1 MDSEDEGL
9 EEDGFVLHQD
19 DILQVIELGD
29 EQPLNGVQDDLDDL
43 DMDDDNSDHMNDDQG
58 SADHDTANFDLPA
71 VSNSTKDDSVGC
83 FRSHTGSV
91 FSVQLHPNGEL
102 AVSGGEDDKAFVWRT
117 TDCSVVFECTG
128 HKDSVSCTG
137 FSYDGKYVATAD
149 MAGLVQVWKVTNG
162 QCVWTYECADLEWIF
177 WHTNS
182 SILFAGASDGLGWM
196 WKVPSNDCKCFQSPG
211 VRNTCGVLLP
221 DGQRAC
227 FGYENGRLSIWDL
240 KSATISLEFMAHS
253 SPLTC
258 VAAHPDNNLVLT
270 TSEDGTAQL
279 VSINSK
285 KDGVVKIRW
294 CNSSPLLYTACLD
307 GVVRLWDGRNGS
319 VVTQWEGHNG
329 QLLDMDMTSDDST
342 VVTAS
347 EDCTARVF
355 SLHKPNKDC

>member
-285 KDGVVKIRW
+285 KALCKFELGPTLVDKCSVESAGF
-294 CNSSPLLYTACLD
+294 CHSMPLAATGNLD
-307 GVVRLWDGRNGS
+307 GSLAIWDIPSQSLR
-319 VVTQWEGHNG
+319 
-329 QLLDMDMTSDDST
+329 
-342 VVTAS
+342 
-347 EDCTARVF
+347 CT
-355 SLHKPNKDC
+355 